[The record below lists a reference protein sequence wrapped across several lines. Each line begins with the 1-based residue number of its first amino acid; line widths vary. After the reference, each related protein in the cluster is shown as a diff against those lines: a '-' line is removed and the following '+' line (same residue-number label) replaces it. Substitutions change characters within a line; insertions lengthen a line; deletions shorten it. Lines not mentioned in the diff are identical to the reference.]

1 MPLSLKK
8 FLFLTTLF
16 TILGSGAGGFAAWR
30 WVAKAYPPEQ
40 RAALAFAV
48 QSALLT
54 KTGGGGVVLS
64 NPGGGRVRA
73 DAAAMFYSHVP
84 VVQQTIKT
92 LTLSGGGG
100 ALTGLLLVFFWVWL
114 RSERRDFH
122 ERGARMAPASAV
134 GAQARKQACR
144 AQIGSVPIPARI
156 EPYHFLLSGGTGSGK
171 SQAFFQLMAGSRA
184 RRHRAVVVDV
194 GGEFLKRFWMPGDTI
209 LNPMDARSAAWSPLS
224 EMREVWD
231 ADKISKSIVPDAPGN
246 DAQWSHFSQVL
257 ISAVLRRLHE
267 AGGGNNAEL
276 LRLLN
281 AGGDELADLVEG
293 LPAASLFDPG
303 ASRMLASVRGI
314 VGTYLAPYSYLPAHA
329 GEDAFSVRK
338 WVEQEGDSWL
348 FLTVRDDQLATL
360 KPLIAAWVDI
370 AISALLALDPSA
382 DRRVWFLLDEFAS
395 LGRIQSIEPL
405 LTKARK
411 QGGVGVLGLQAVPQF
426 VEAYGP
432 NTAKTLLSCLG
443 TWLVLR
449 APDPETAEY
458 MSKYF
463 GDEEVRRLTTSST
476 SQTDGWIRGEVARNR
491 SEQIT
496 NRRIVMASDLQSLP
510 DLEGFLSLVGDFPS
524 CRVAV
529 PVSRLSPD
537 KAEAFISRTRGQAG
551 APAPA
556 PARASAQA
564 PEPPAPQTMNETENA
579 NDPFKELGLF

>member
-1 MPLSLKK
+1 MTLKK
-8 FLFLTTLF
+8 FLFFLILLP
-16 TILGSGAGGFAAWR
+16 ILGAGAGGFAAWR
-30 WVAKAYPPEQ
+30 WKAATFHAPQQ

-48 QSALLT
+48 KAT
-54 KTGGGGVVLS
+54 ILS
-64 NPGGGRVRA
+64 KFRLGFVSLPNPAGGRARA
-73 DAAAMFYSHVP
+73 DVAARVYSDSMP
-84 VVQQTIKT
+84 VQQVLKSITTGTGAGAFGGLI
-92 LTLSGGGG
+92 LFFAWVVFVSGK
-100 ALTGLLLVFFWVWL
+100 
-114 RSERRDFH
+114 RDFH
-122 ERGARMAPASAV
+122 ERGARLESARDV
-134 GAQARKQACR
+134 AAQARRQDCR
-144 AQIGSVPIPARI
+144 ATLGQVPIPARI

-184 RRHRAVVVDV
+184 RGHRAVVVDV
-194 GGEFLKRFWMPGDTI
+194 GGEFLKRFWKPGDTI

-281 AGGDELADLVEG
+281 SGGDELADLVEG

-314 VGTYLAPYSYLPAHA
+314 VGTYLAPYSYLPAAA

-360 KPLIAAWVDI
+360 KPLISAWIDI

>member
-1 MPLSLKK
+1 MPLKK
-8 FLFLTTLF
+8 FL
-16 TILGSGAGGFAAWR
+16 ILIFILPLLGAGAGGFATWR
-30 WVAKAYPPEQ
+30 WAASGLPLEQ
-40 RAALAFAV
+40 REALGFAV
-48 QSALLT
+48 QTTFLS
-54 KTGGGGVVLS
+54 KIGGGGLALTY
-64 NPGGGRVRA
+64 PGGGRWRAA
-73 DAAAMFYSHVP
+73 DAALYYSNVP
-84 VVQQTIKT
+84 AVQHTIKN
-92 LTLSGGGG
+92 LTLGTGASGLG
-100 ALTGLLLVFFWVWL
+100 GLLLAFAWVWIA
-114 RSERRDFH
+114 SNRRDFH
-122 ERGARMAPASAV
+122 ERGARMAPAGAV
-134 GAQARKQACR
+134 AAQARKQVCR
-144 AQIGSVPIPARI
+144 AQIGSVPIPTRI

-184 RRHRAVVVDV
+184 RGHRAVVVDV
-194 GGEFLKRFWMPGDTI
+194 GGEFLKRFWRPGDTI
-209 LNPMDARSAAWSPLS
+209 LNPTDARSAAWSPLS
-224 EMREVWD
+224 EMREPWD
-231 ADKISKSIVPDAPGN
+231 ADKIAKSIVPDASG
-246 DAQWSHFSQVL
+246 DKAEWAHYSQVL

-267 AGGGNNAEL
+267 SGGADNAEL

-281 AGGDELADLVEG
+281 TGGDELAALVAG
-293 LPAASLFDPG
+293 LPAAALFDPG
-303 ASRMLASVRGI
+303 ASRMLSSVRGI
-314 VGTYLAPYSYLPAHA
+314 VGTHLAPYSYLPTSA

-338 WVEQEGDSWL
+338 WIEEDGDSWL

-360 KPLIAAWVDI
+360 KPLISAWVDI

-496 NRRIVMASDLQSLP
+496 NRRVVMAADLQSLP
-510 DLEGFLSLVGDFPS
+510 DREGYLSLVGDFPS
-524 CRVAV
+524 CRVTV
-529 PVSRLSPD
+529 PVSRLSPN
-537 KAEAFISRTRGQAG
+537 KTEAFISRTRGVAG
-551 APAPA
+551 A

-564 PEPPAPQTMNETENA
+564 PEPLASQTMNETGTENA